1 MSLPPTSE
9 PTRVTSAYAVLPMNA
24 TSTAPPMPTI
34 DFGRPL
40 ANVVMSPVFGSTREI
55 LPVELALSALRAVED
70 ESFVGQVVDPSRLP
84 AFLVG
89 GEPDAVAFDAIWP
102 EGDSLGAHRV
112 GTLGWTVKRRR
123 ERDAFWA
130 EHRRVGGRRNRHI
143 KLRPN
148 EIDYYRQQ
156 RERDDR
162 PPR

>member
-1 MSLPPTSE
+1 
-9 PTRVTSAYAVLPMNA
+9 
-24 TSTAPPMPTI
+24 MPTI

-40 ANVVMSPVFGSTREI
+40 ANVVMSPVFGSTRGI

-112 GTLGWTVKRRR
+112 GTLGWTVKR
-123 ERDAFWA
+123 
-130 EHRRVGGRRNRHI
+130 VGGRRNRHI